1 MKNGAEIE
9 ISDYRRVMETD
20 ITGEHLNSISFN
32 RVRSRPVGLQNTET
46 NLEAG
51 FQVFQLLRLLLFV

>member
-9 ISDYRRVMETD
+9 ISDYIPVVEID

-32 RVRSRPVGLQNTET
+32 RVLPACSTQRPILR
-46 NLEAG
+46 
-51 FQVFQLLRLLLFV
+51 QLSKFFYY

>member
-1 MKNGAEIE
+1 
-9 ISDYRRVMETD
+9 METD

-32 RVRSRPVGLQNTET
+32 RVRSRPVGLQNTEA
-46 NLEAG
+46 NLEAA